1 MRSRKRIAFALLG
14 AAATLAI
21 VATPYRPMLDGFS
34 PRLVPETAAAKGGQ
48 KGDGGA
54 SGKGGGSRKGDSGK
68 GGGDSSGQEGAP
80 GQTSGPKDAGKQSR
94 TSSKQPLNLATGDR
108 IKVDGPNIEVMHP
121 DGMKEEIAKDRY
133 AMTDAK
139 GRTII
144 NRRVTASDRARLRAM
159 IGR

>member
-1 MRSRKRIAFALLG
+1 
-14 AAATLAI
+14 
-21 VATPYRPMLDGFS
+21 
-34 PRLVPETAAAKGGQ
+34 
-48 KGDGGA
+48 
-54 SGKGGGSRKGDSGK
+54 
-68 GGGDSSGQEGAP
+68 
-80 GQTSGPKDAGKQSR
+80 
-94 TSSKQPLNLATGDR
+94 
-108 IKVDGPNIEVMHP
+108 MHP